1 MKVLIFE
8 PQYVGHNLAY
18 VRQIA
23 SRLVEMRCDVH
34 LLTSTQATRSEEFRK
49 HLDSVLPSI
58 QVLGLDSF
66 SVRAGSQG
74 IRVNGPRAIVSMMNS
89 FLNGL
94 KQVEPEHVFI
104 PFGNPL
110 AHWCG
115 FPNPLS
121 SWLHRNQ
128 VETELVL
135 LFGKYAY
142 PHTDWKS
149 AIKEKIALSILAKGP
164 WTRIHHIVPHAIEVM
179 KRHNSRLATIAHL
192 LPDPVEPVPTMSK
205 SEARQI
211 LGLPKHGRIV
221 SLVGLLERRK
231 GVRELLEA
239 FEIAKPNLRPDD
251 KILLAGKATDETREL
266 LANRFSHLLSDGS
279 VLCVD
284 RHLSSSELWAALIG
298 CDLTT
303 TPYPAHVYSA
313 SLVIRGAAAGIPV
326 LSNAIGW
333 MDQTVRRFQL
343 GTVCNTNDKHI
354 FAEHLRIA
362 LDTAADYRTPL
373 EAKRFVDFHSSQN
386 FSAKLTQRLAER
398 MGIREVATARWND
411 DPLMLASHLPSV
423 A

>member
-1 MKVLIFE
+1 MKVLLFE

-18 VRQIA
+18 VRLLA
-23 SRLVEMRCDVH
+23 SRLVEMNCDVH
-34 LLTSTQATRSEEFRK
+34 LLTSVQATRSEEFRK

-58 QVLGLDSF
+58 HVLGLDRF

-74 IRVNGPRAIVSMMNS
+74 IRVNGPSAILSMMRS
-89 FLNGL
+89 FLCGL
-94 KQVEPEHVFI
+94 KQVQPEHVFI

-121 SWLHRNQ
+121 SWLQRNQ

-164 WTRIHHIVPHAIEVM
+164 WTRIHHIVPHAIDVM
-179 KRHNSRLATIAHL
+179 KRHPSRLASIAHL
-192 LPDPVEPVPTMSK
+192 LPDPVEPVPMMSK
-205 SEARQI
+205 SEARRI
-211 LGLPKHGRIV
+211 LGLPPQSRIV

-239 FEIAKPNLRPDD
+239 FEIAKPNLYPTD
-251 KILLAGKATDETREL
+251 KVLLAGKATDETREL
-266 LANRFSHLLSDGS
+266 LANRFSHLIDDGS
-279 VLCVD
+279 VLCID
-284 RHLSSSELWAALIG
+284 RHLTNSELWAALIG

-313 SLVIRGAAAGIPV
+313 SLVIRGAAAGVPV
-326 LSNAIGW
+326 LSNAMGW
-333 MDQTVRRFQL
+333 MDQTVRQFQL
-343 GTVCNTNDKHI
+343 GTVCNTNDKYV
-354 FAEHLRIA
+354 FAEQLQIA
-362 LDTAADYRTPL
+362 LDGAAGYRTSI
-373 EAKRFVDFHSSQN
+373 EAKQFVDFHSSEN
-386 FSAKLTQRLAER
+386 FAAKLTQRLAER
-398 MGIREVATARWND
+398 MGTRDAAYETCNTEF
-411 DPLMLASHLPSV
+411 MLGSPRPA
-423 A
+423 AA

>member
-23 SRLVEMRCDVH
+23 SRLVEMQCEVH
-34 LLTSTQATRSEEFRK
+34 LLTSVQATQSEEFRK

-58 QVLGLDSF
+58 QVLGLDRF

-74 IRVNGPRAIVSMMNS
+74 IRVNGPHAIASMMQS
-89 FLNGL
+89 FLSGL
-94 KQVEPEHVFI
+94 KRVEPEHVFI

-121 SWLHRNQ
+121 SWLRRNQ

-164 WTRIHHIVPHAIEVM
+164 WTRIHHIVPHAIDVM
-179 KRHNSRLATIAHL
+179 KRHPSRLASIAHL
-192 LPDPVEPVPTMSK
+192 LPDPVEAVPSMSK
-205 SEARQI
+205 SEARRM
-211 LGLPKHGRIV
+211 LGLPTQSRIV

-239 FEIAKPNLRPDD
+239 FEIAKPNLLPTD
-251 KILLAGKATDETREL
+251 KVLLAGKATDETREL
-266 LANRFSHLLSDGS
+266 LANRFAHLIADGS
-279 VLCVD
+279 VLCID
-284 RHLSSSELWAALIG
+284 RHLTSNELWAALIG

-303 TPYPAHVYSA
+303 TPYPEHVYSA

-326 LSNAIGW
+326 LSNSIGW

-343 GTVCNTNDKHI
+343 GTVCNTNDKQV
-354 FAEHLRIA
+354 FAEHLRMA
-362 LDTAADYRTPL
+362 LDGAAGYSTTI
-373 EAKRFVDFHSSQN
+373 EAKRFVDFHSSEN
-386 FSAKLTQRLAER
+386 FAAKLTQRLAER
-398 MGIREVATARWND
+398 MGIRDAAESSRNLD
-411 DPLMLASHLPSV
+411 QLMLASPLP
-423 A
+423 AAA